1 MIEVNELSLLGKIA
15 LGGTLFLF
23 VGGLALVGRF
33 ASRGVE
39 TEAEYLVANRQVPLW
54 LSVLALLATWFGSSS
69 VIESSSK
76 MYRGGIGEVLLDPI
90 ACGLT
95 LIFTGCFFAERF
107 WKTQAATVADLFR
120 QQFGPTAERLS
131 CAIQVPSFFLWIGAQ
146 FLAMGQLIESALG
159 LPLGVSI
166 LLSAA
171 VAWAIVV
178 GGGMWAVTWAN
189 SIMILVS
196 LLSMLV
202 LFGATA
208 YGIGE
213 GDAIAGWSRVI
224 DAAPK
229 DHFRIDAASFEKC
242 LAILS
247 VLLIGLL
254 GNVPGQDLQQRV
266 ASAKSAA
273 TARWMCVVGGVLY
286 LLIGLI
292 PLYLGLA
299 ARWTFGDGLSE
310 SQLPLNEIAARYL
323 SEPFQILLIVGMF
336 SLCLAVAASATLSQA
351 SIVSRNVIKP
361 LRGLVR
367 DSAGSESLG
376 GVGVWDAGV
385 WDAGVWDA
393 GVWDAGVWGAR
404 FSVGLVIA
412 GSLAVAY
419 SGESIM
425 ELLELSLVLV
435 LVSLFVPMAIALYA
449 PSKQARPGVGNS
461 AMIAGFV
468 AWLVGF
474 TFESRIGIPA
484 SLIGLSASAVAA
496 WLAMR
501 SAPTR

>member
-1 MIEVNELSLLGKIA
+1 MIEVNHLSLLGKIA

-39 TEAEYLVANRQVPLW
+39 TEAEYLVADRQVPLW

-213 GDAIAGWSRVI
+213 GDAVAGWSRVI

-247 VLLIGLL
+247 VVMIGLL

-292 PLYLGLA
+292 PLYLGL
-299 ARWTFGDGLSE
+299 SE
-310 SQLPLNEIAARYL
+310 SQLPLNAIAARYL

-336 SLCLAVAASATLSQA
+336 SLCLAVAASATLGQA

-367 DSAGSESLG
+367 DSAGSEPLG
-376 GVGVWDAGV
+376 GAGIGDAGI
-385 WDAGVWDA
+385 G
-393 GVWDAGVWGAR
+393 DAGVWGAR

-435 LVSLFVPMAIALYA
+435 QVSLFVPMAIALYA
-449 PSKQARPGVGNS
+449 PSKQARSGVGNS

-474 TFESRIGIPA
+474 LFESRIGIPA
-484 SLIGLSASAVAA
+484 SLIGLSASSIAA

-501 SAPTR
+501 SALTR

>member
-1 MIEVNELSLLGKIA
+1 MIEVNQLSLLGKIA

-39 TEAEYLVANRQVPLW
+39 TEAEYLVADRQVPLW

-166 LLSAA
+166 LLSTA

-213 GDAIAGWSRVI
+213 GDAVAGWSRVI

-247 VLLIGLL
+247 VLMIGLL

-310 SQLPLNEIAARYL
+310 SQLPLNAIAARYL

-376 GVGVWDAGV
+376 DAGV
-385 WDAGVWDA
+385 G
-393 GVWDAGVWGAR
+393 DAGVWGAR

-412 GSLAVAY
+412 GSLAVAF

-474 TFESRIGIPA
+474 LFESRIGIPA
-484 SLIGLSASAVAA
+484 SLIGLSASAIAA

-501 SAPTR
+501 SALTR

>member
-15 LGGTLFLF
+15 LGGALFLF

-33 ASRGVE
+33 VSRGVE
-39 TEAEYLVANRQVPLW
+39 TEAEYLVADRQVPLW
-54 LSVLALLATWFGSSS
+54 LSILALLATWFGSSS

-90 ACGLT
+90 ACGAT

-131 CAIQVPSFFLWIGAQ
+131 CAIQIPSFFLWIGAQ

-208 YGIGE
+208 YGIGQ
-213 GDAIAGWSRVI
+213 GDAVAGWSRVI

-229 DHFRIDAASFEKC
+229 EHFRVDAASFEKC

-310 SQLPLNEIAARYL
+310 SQLPLNAIAARYL

-367 DSAGSESLG
+367 DSSGSESLG
-376 GVGVWDAGV
+376 G
-385 WDAGVWDA
+385 A

-404 FSVGLVIA
+404 ASVGLVIA
-412 GSLAVAY
+412 GSLAVAF

-425 ELLELSLVLV
+425 GLLELSLVLV
-435 LVSLFVPMAIALYA
+435 LVSLFVPMAIALYV

-474 TFESRIGIPA
+474 LFESRIGIPA
-484 SLIGLSASAVAA
+484 SLIGLCASAIGA

-501 SAPTR
+501 SALTR

>member
-39 TEAEYLVANRQVPLW
+39 TEAEYLVADRQVPLW

-159 LPLGVSI
+159 LPLGLSI

-213 GDAIAGWSRVI
+213 GDAVAGWSRVI

-299 ARWTFGDGLSE
+299 AQWTFGDGLSE
-310 SQLPLNEIAARYL
+310 SQLPLNAIAARYL

-351 SIVSRNVIKP
+351 SIVSQNVIKP

-367 DSAGSESLG
+367 DSAGTESLR
-376 GVGVWDAGV
+376 DAGV
-385 WDAGVWDA
+385 CDAGVR
-393 GVWDAGVWGAR
+393 DAGVWGAR

-412 GSLAVAY
+412 GSLAVAF

-468 AWLVGF
+468 AWLMGL

-484 SLIGLSASAVAA
+484 SLIGLSASAIAA

>member
-1 MIEVNELSLLGKIA
+1 MIEVNDLSLLGKIV
-15 LGGTLFLF
+15 LGSTLLLF
-23 VGGLALVGRF
+23 VGFLTIVGRL
-33 ASRGVE
+33 AARRVE
-39 TEAEYLVANRQVPLW
+39 SEAEYLVADRQVPLW

-90 ACGLT
+90 ACGAT

-196 LLSMLV
+196 LTSLLV

-213 GDAIAGWSRVI
+213 GDAVAGWSRVI

-229 DHFRIDAASFEKC
+229 DHFRIDTASLEKC
-242 LAILS
+242 FAILS

-299 ARWTFGDGLSE
+299 ARWAFGDGLSE
-310 SQLPLNEIAARYL
+310 SQLPLNAIAARYL

-336 SLCLAVAASATLSQA
+336 SLCLAVGASATLSQS

-367 DSAGSESLG
+367 DSAGSDSRWG
-376 GVGVWDAGV
+376 AR
-385 WDAGVWDA
+385 
-393 GVWDAGVWGAR
+393 VWGAR
-404 FSVGLVIA
+404 VWGARVWGAQVWGTRASVGLVIA
-412 GSLAVAY
+412 GSLAVAF

-425 ELLELSLVLV
+425 GLLELSLVLV
-435 LVSLFVPMAIALYA
+435 LVSLFVPMAIALFF
-449 PSKQARPGVGNS
+449 PSQPARPGVGNS

-468 AWLVGF
+468 AWSVGF
-474 TFESRIGIPA
+474 VFESRSGVPA
-484 SLIGLSASAVAA
+484 SLIGLSASAIAG
-496 WLAMR
+496 WLAIR
-501 SAPTR
+501 SAGRR

>member
-1 MIEVNELSLLGKIA
+1 MIEVNQLSLLGKIA

-39 TEAEYLVANRQVPLW
+39 TEAEYLVADRQVPLW

-95 LIFTGCFFAERF
+95 LIFTGYFFAERF

-213 GDAIAGWSRVI
+213 GDAVAGWSRVI

-229 DHFRIDAASFEKC
+229 DHFRIDAASLEKC

-247 VLLIGLL
+247 VLMIGLL

-292 PLYLGLA
+292 PLYLALA

-310 SQLPLNEIAARYL
+310 SQLPLNAIAARYL

-376 GVGVWDAGV
+376 DAGV
-385 WDAGVWDA
+385 G
-393 GVWDAGVWGAR
+393 DAGVWGAR

-412 GSLAVAY
+412 GSLAVAF

-449 PSKQARPGVGNS
+449 PSKQARPRVGNS

-474 TFESRIGIPA
+474 LFESRIGIPA
-484 SLIGLSASAVAA
+484 SLIGLSASAIAA

-501 SAPTR
+501 SAGRR

>member
-15 LGGTLFLF
+15 LGGALFLF

-33 ASRGVE
+33 VSRGVE
-39 TEAEYLVANRQVPLW
+39 TEAEYLVADRQVPLW
-54 LSVLALLATWFGSSS
+54 LSILALLATWFGSSS

-90 ACGLT
+90 ACGAT

-131 CAIQVPSFFLWIGAQ
+131 CAIQIPSFFLWIGAQ

-159 LPLGVSI
+159 LPLGMSI

-208 YGIGE
+208 HGIGE
-213 GDAIAGWSRVI
+213 GDAVAGWSRVI

-310 SQLPLNEIAARYL
+310 SQLPLNAIAARYL

-367 DSAGSESLG
+367 DSSGSESLG
-376 GVGVWDAGV
+376 G
-385 WDAGVWDA
+385 
-393 GVWDAGVWGAR
+393 AGVWGAR
-404 FSVGLVIA
+404 ASVGLVIA
-412 GSLAVAY
+412 GSLAVAF

-425 ELLELSLVLV
+425 GLLELSLVLV
-435 LVSLFVPMAIALYA
+435 LVSLFVPMAIALYV

-474 TFESRIGIPA
+474 LFESRIGIPA
-484 SLIGLSASAVAA
+484 SLIGLCASAIGA

-501 SAPTR
+501 SALTR

>member
-33 ASRGVE
+33 ASKGVE
-39 TEAEYLVANRQVPLW
+39 TEAEYLVADRQVPLW

-90 ACGLT
+90 ACGAT

-208 YGIGE
+208 YGIGQ
-213 GDAIAGWSRVI
+213 GDAVAGWSRVI

-292 PLYLGLA
+292 PIYLGLA

-310 SQLPLNEIAARYL
+310 SQLPLNAIAARYL

-351 SIVSRNVIKP
+351 SIVSRNVITP

-376 GVGVWDAGV
+376 DAGV
-385 WDAGVWDA
+385 G
-393 GVWDAGVWGAR
+393 GAR

-474 TFESRIGIPA
+474 LFESRIGIPA
-484 SLIGLSASAVAA
+484 SLIGLSASAIAA

>member
-1 MIEVNELSLLGKIA
+1 MIEVNDLSLLGKIV
-15 LGGTLFLF
+15 LGSTLLLF
-23 VGGLALVGRF
+23 VGFLTIVGRL
-33 ASRGVE
+33 ASRRVE
-39 TEAEYLVANRQVPLW
+39 SEAEYLVADRQVPLW

-90 ACGLT
+90 ACGAT

-146 FLAMGQLIESALG
+146 FLAMGQLMESALG
-159 LPLGVSI
+159 LPLSVSI
-166 LLSAA
+166 LLSGA

-196 LLSMLV
+196 LTSLLV

-208 YGIGE
+208 YGIGD
-213 GDAIAGWSRVI
+213 GDAVAGLVRVI

-229 DHFRIDAASFEKC
+229 DHFRIDTASLEKC

-266 ASAKSAA
+266 ASAKSAV

-299 ARWTFGDGLSE
+299 ARWRFGDGLSE
-310 SQLPLNEIAARYL
+310 SQLPLNAIATEYL

-336 SLCLAVAASATLSQA
+336 SLCLAVAAGATLSQA

-367 DSAGSESLG
+367 DSAGRDSLWG
-376 GVGVWDAGV
+376 AQ
-385 WDAGVWDA
+385 
-393 GVWDAGVWGAR
+393 VWGTRA
-404 FSVGLVIA
+404 SVGLVIA
-412 GSLAVAY
+412 GSLAVAF

-425 ELLELSLVLV
+425 ELLELSLLLV
-435 LVSLFVPMAIALYA
+435 LVSLFVPMAIALFF
-449 PSKQARPGVGNS
+449 PSQQARPGVGNS

-468 AWLVGF
+468 AWSVGF
-474 TFESRIGIPA
+474 VFESRSGVPA
-484 SLIGLSASAVAA
+484 SLIGLSASAIAG

-501 SAPTR
+501 SAGRR

>member
-1 MIEVNELSLLGKIA
+1 MA
-15 LGGTLFLF
+15 D
-23 VGGLALVGRF
+23 
-33 ASRGVE
+33 
-39 TEAEYLVANRQVPLW
+39 RQVPLW

-69 VIESSSK
+69 VIESTSK

-90 ACGLT
+90 ACGAT

-107 WKTQAATVADLFR
+107 WKTQAATVVDLFR

-159 LPLGVSI
+159 LPLGLSI

-196 LLSMLV
+196 LLSMVV

-213 GDAIAGWSRVI
+213 GDAVAGWSRVI

-229 DHFRIDAASFEKC
+229 DHFRIDTASFEKC

-286 LLIGLI
+286 LLIGMI

-299 ARWTFGDGLSE
+299 AQWTFGDGLSE
-310 SQLPLNEIAARYL
+310 SQLPLNAIAARYL

-376 GVGVWDAGV
+376 GVGVG
-385 WDAGVWDA
+385 
-393 GVWDAGVWGAR
+393 DAGVWGAR

-412 GSLAVAY
+412 GSLAVAF

-468 AWLVGF
+468 AWLMGL

-484 SLIGLSASAVAA
+484 SLIGLSASAIAA

>member
-15 LGGTLFLF
+15 LGGALFLF

-33 ASRGVE
+33 VSRGVE
-39 TEAEYLVANRQVPLW
+39 TEAEYLVADRQVPLW
-54 LSVLALLATWFGSSS
+54 LSILALLATWFGSSS

-90 ACGLT
+90 ACGAT

-159 LPLGVSI
+159 LPLGMSI

-208 YGIGE
+208 HGIGE
-213 GDAIAGWSRVI
+213 GDAVAGWSRVI

-310 SQLPLNEIAARYL
+310 SQLPLNAIAARYL

-367 DSAGSESLG
+367 DSSGSESLG
-376 GVGVWDAGV
+376 G
-385 WDAGVWDA
+385 
-393 GVWDAGVWGAR
+393 AGVWGAR
-404 FSVGLVIA
+404 ASVGLVIA
-412 GSLAVAY
+412 GSLAVAF

-425 ELLELSLVLV
+425 GLLELSLVLV

-474 TFESRIGIPA
+474 LFESRIGIPA
-484 SLIGLSASAVAA
+484 SLIGLSASAIAA

-501 SAPTR
+501 SALTR

>member
-1 MIEVNELSLLGKIA
+1 MIEVNDLSLLGKIV
-15 LGGTLFLF
+15 LGSTLLLF
-23 VGGLALVGRF
+23 VGFLTIVGRL
-33 ASRGVE
+33 AARRVE
-39 TEAEYLVANRQVPLW
+39 SEAEYLVADRQVPLW

-90 ACGLT
+90 ACGAT

-159 LPLGVSI
+159 LPLSLSI

-189 SIMILVS
+189 AIMILVS

-213 GDAIAGWSRVI
+213 GDAVAGWVRVI

-229 DHFRIDAASFEKC
+229 DHFRIDTASLEKC

-299 ARWTFGDGLSE
+299 ARWAFGDGLSE
-310 SQLPLNEIAARYL
+310 SQLPLNAIAARYL

-367 DSAGSESLG
+367 DSAGRDSLG
-376 GVGVWDAGV
+376 GARVWGARVWD
-385 WDAGVWDA
+385 
-393 GVWDAGVWGAR
+393 AR

-412 GSLAVAY
+412 GSLAVAF

-425 ELLELSLVLV
+425 GLLELSLVLV
-435 LVSLFVPMAIALYA
+435 LVSLFVPMAIALFF
-449 PSKQARPGVGNS
+449 PSQQARPGVGNS

-468 AWLVGF
+468 AWSVGF
-474 TFESRIGIPA
+474 VFESRSGVPA
-484 SLIGLSASAVAA
+484 SLIGLSASAIAG
-496 WLAMR
+496 WLAIR
-501 SAPTR
+501 SAGRR

>member
-33 ASRGVE
+33 ASKGVE
-39 TEAEYLVANRQVPLW
+39 TEAEYLVADRQVPLW
-54 LSVLALLATWFGSSS
+54 LSVLALLPTWFGSSS

-76 MYRGGIGEVLLDPI
+76 MYRGGISEVLLDPI

-196 LLSMLV
+196 LISLLV

-213 GDAIAGWSRVI
+213 GDAVAGWRRVI

-292 PLYLGLA
+292 PIYLGLA

-310 SQLPLNEIAARYL
+310 SQLPLNAIAARYL

-351 SIVSRNVIKP
+351 SIVSRNVITP

-376 GVGVWDAGV
+376 DAGV
-385 WDAGVWDA
+385 G
-393 GVWDAGVWGAR
+393 GAR

-449 PSKQARPGVGNS
+449 PSKQARPGVCNS

-474 TFESRIGIPA
+474 LFESRIGIPA
-484 SLIGLSASAVAA
+484 SLIGLSASAIAA

>member
-1 MIEVNELSLLGKIA
+1 MIEINDLSLLGKIV
-15 LGGTLFLF
+15 LGSTLLLF
-23 VGGLALVGRF
+23 VGFLTIVGRL
-33 ASRGVE
+33 AARRVE
-39 TEAEYLVANRQVPLW
+39 SEAEYLVADRQVPLW

-90 ACGLT
+90 ACGAT

-159 LPLGVSI
+159 LPLSLSI

-189 SIMILVS
+189 AIMILVS

-213 GDAIAGWSRVI
+213 GDAVAGWVRVI

-229 DHFRIDAASFEKC
+229 DHFRIDTASLEKC

-299 ARWTFGDGLSE
+299 ARWAFGDGLSE
-310 SQLPLNEIAARYL
+310 SQLPLNAIAARYL

-367 DSAGSESLG
+367 DSAGRDSLWG
-376 GVGVWDAGV
+376 ARVWDARV
-385 WDAGVWDA
+385 WD
-393 GVWDAGVWGAR
+393 AR

-412 GSLAVAY
+412 GSLAVAF

-425 ELLELSLVLV
+425 GLLELSLVLV
-435 LVSLFVPMAIALYA
+435 LVSLFVPMAIALFF
-449 PSKQARPGVGNS
+449 PSQQARPGVGNS

-468 AWLVGF
+468 AWSVGF
-474 TFESRIGIPA
+474 VFESRSGVPA
-484 SLIGLSASAVAA
+484 SLIGLSASAIAG

-501 SAPTR
+501 SAGRR

>member
-33 ASRGVE
+33 ASKGVE
-39 TEAEYLVANRQVPLW
+39 TEAEYLVADRQVPLW

-90 ACGLT
+90 ACGAT

-208 YGIGE
+208 YGIGQ
-213 GDAIAGWSRVI
+213 GDAVAGWSRVI

-229 DHFRIDAASFEKC
+229 DHFRIDTDSFEKC

-292 PLYLGLA
+292 PIYLGLA

-310 SQLPLNEIAARYL
+310 SQLPLNAIAARYL

-367 DSAGSESLG
+367 DSAGSESLR
-376 GVGVWDAGV
+376 DAGV
-385 WDAGVWDA
+385 CDAGV
-393 GVWDAGVWGAR
+393 GDAGVWGAR

-484 SLIGLSASAVAA
+484 SLIGLSASAIAA

-501 SAPTR
+501 SALTR

>member
-15 LGGTLFLF
+15 LGGALFLF

-33 ASRGVE
+33 VSREVE
-39 TEAEYLVANRQVPLW
+39 TEAEYLVADRQVPLW
-54 LSVLALLATWFGSSS
+54 LSILALLATWFGSSS

-76 MYRGGIGEVLLDPI
+76 MYRGGIGEILLDPI
-90 ACGLT
+90 ACGAT

-131 CAIQVPSFFLWIGAQ
+131 CAIQIPSFFLWIGAQ

-159 LPLGVSI
+159 LPLGLSI

-208 YGIGE
+208 YGIGQ
-213 GDAIAGWSRVI
+213 GDAVAGWSRVI

-229 DHFRIDAASFEKC
+229 DHFRVDAASFEKC
-242 LAILS
+242 LEILS

-299 ARWTFGDGLSE
+299 ARWTFGAGLSE
-310 SQLPLNEIAARYL
+310 SQLPLNAIAARYL

-367 DSAGSESLG
+367 DSSGSESLG
-376 GVGVWDAGV
+376 GAGV
-385 WDAGVWDA
+385 WG
-393 GVWDAGVWGAR
+393 AGVWGAR
-404 FSVGLVIA
+404 ASVGLVIA
-412 GSLAVAY
+412 GSLAVAF

-425 ELLELSLVLV
+425 GLLELSLVLV
-435 LVSLFVPMAIALYA
+435 LVSLFVPMAIALYV

-474 TFESRIGIPA
+474 LFESRIAIPA
-484 SLIGLSASAVAA
+484 SLIGLCASAIGA

-501 SAPTR
+501 SASTR

>member
-1 MIEVNELSLLGKIA
+1 MIEVNQLSLLGKIA

-39 TEAEYLVANRQVPLW
+39 TEAEYLVADRQVPLW

-95 LIFTGCFFAERF
+95 LIFTGYFFAERF

-213 GDAIAGWSRVI
+213 GDAVAGWSRVI

-247 VLLIGLL
+247 VLMIGLL

-310 SQLPLNEIAARYL
+310 SQLPLNAIAARYL

-376 GVGVWDAGV
+376 DAGV
-385 WDAGVWDA
+385 G
-393 GVWDAGVWGAR
+393 DAGVWGAR

-412 GSLAVAY
+412 GSLAVAF

-449 PSKQARPGVGNS
+449 PSKQARPRVGNS

-474 TFESRIGIPA
+474 LFESRIGIPA
-484 SLIGLSASAVAA
+484 SLIGLSASAIAA

-501 SAPTR
+501 SALTR

>member
-1 MIEVNELSLLGKIA
+1 MIEVNELSLLSKIA
-15 LGGTLFLF
+15 LGGTLLLF

-33 ASRGVE
+33 ASKGVE
-39 TEAEYLVANRQVPLW
+39 TEAEYLVADRQVPLW

-159 LPLGVSI
+159 LPLGLSI

-213 GDAIAGWSRVI
+213 GDAVAGWSRVI

-286 LLIGLI
+286 LFIGLI

-310 SQLPLNEIAARYL
+310 SQLPLNAIAARYL

-367 DSAGSESLG
+367 DSAGTESLR
-376 GVGVWDAGV
+376 DAGV
-385 WDAGVWDA
+385 CDAGVR
-393 GVWDAGVWGAR
+393 DAGVWGAR

-412 GSLAVAY
+412 GSLAVAF

-484 SLIGLSASAVAA
+484 SLIGLSASAIAA
-496 WLAMR
+496 WWAMR
-501 SAPTR
+501 SDGRSARRSTVKR

>member
-15 LGGTLFLF
+15 LGGALFLF

-33 ASRGVE
+33 VSRGVE
-39 TEAEYLVANRQVPLW
+39 TEAEYLVADRQVPLW
-54 LSVLALLATWFGSSS
+54 LSILALLATWFGSSS

-90 ACGLT
+90 ACGAT

-159 LPLGVSI
+159 LPLGMSI

-208 YGIGE
+208 HGIGE
-213 GDAIAGWSRVI
+213 GDAVAGWSRVI

-310 SQLPLNEIAARYL
+310 SQLPLNAIAARYL

-367 DSAGSESLG
+367 DSSGSESLG
-376 GVGVWDAGV
+376 G
-385 WDAGVWDA
+385 
-393 GVWDAGVWGAR
+393 AGVWGAR
-404 FSVGLVIA
+404 ASVGLVIA
-412 GSLAVAY
+412 GSLAVAF

-425 ELLELSLVLV
+425 GLLELSLVLV
-435 LVSLFVPMAIALYA
+435 LVSLFVPMAIALYV

-474 TFESRIGIPA
+474 LFESRIGIPA
-484 SLIGLSASAVAA
+484 SLIGLSASAIGA

-501 SAPTR
+501 SALTR

>member
-1 MIEVNELSLLGKIA
+1 MIEVNDLSLLGKIV
-15 LGGTLFLF
+15 LGSTLLIF
-23 VGGLALVGRF
+23 VGFLTIVGRL
-33 ASRGVE
+33 AARRVE
-39 TEAEYLVANRQVPLW
+39 SEAEYLVADRQVPLW

-90 ACGLT
+90 ACGAT

-107 WKTQAATVADLFR
+107 WKTQAATVADLFQ

-159 LPLGVSI
+159 LPLSVSI
-166 LLSAA
+166 LLSGA

-196 LLSMLV
+196 LTSLLV

-213 GDAIAGWSRVI
+213 GDAVAGWSRVI

-229 DHFRIDAASFEKC
+229 DHFRIDTASLEKC

-310 SQLPLNEIAARYL
+310 SQLPLNAIATEYL

-336 SLCLAVAASATLSQA
+336 SLCLAVAAGATLSQA

-367 DSAGSESLG
+367 DSAGR
-376 GVGVWDAGV
+376 DALWG
-385 WDAGVWDA
+385 AR
-393 GVWDAGVWGAR
+393 VWGAQVWGTR
-404 FSVGLVIA
+404 ASVGLVIA
-412 GSLAVAY
+412 GSLAVAF

-425 ELLELSLVLV
+425 GLLELSLVLV
-435 LVSLFVPMAIALYA
+435 LVSLFVPMAIALFF
-449 PSKQARPGVGNS
+449 PSQQARPGVGNS

-468 AWLVGF
+468 AWSVGF
-474 TFESRIGIPA
+474 VFESRSGVPA
-484 SLIGLSASAVAA
+484 SLIGLSASAIAG
-496 WLAMR
+496 WLAIR
-501 SAPTR
+501 SAGRR

>member
-1 MIEVNELSLLGKIA
+1 
-15 LGGTLFLF
+15 
-23 VGGLALVGRF
+23 
-33 ASRGVE
+33 
-39 TEAEYLVANRQVPLW
+39 
-54 LSVLALLATWFGSSS
+54 
-69 VIESSSK
+69 
-76 MYRGGIGEVLLDPI
+76 
-90 ACGLT
+90 
-95 LIFTGCFFAERF
+95 
-107 WKTQAATVADLFR
+107 
-120 QQFGPTAERLS
+120 
-131 CAIQVPSFFLWIGAQ
+131 
-146 FLAMGQLIESALG
+146 
-159 LPLGVSI
+159 
-166 LLSAA
+166 
-171 VAWAIVV
+171 
-178 GGGMWAVTWAN
+178 
-189 SIMILVS
+189 
-196 LLSMLV
+196 
-202 LFGATA
+202 
-208 YGIGE
+208 
-213 GDAIAGWSRVI
+213 
-224 DAAPK
+224 
-229 DHFRIDAASFEKC
+229 
-242 LAILS
+242 
-247 VLLIGLL
+247 
-254 GNVPGQDLQQRV
+254 VPGQDLQQRV

-310 SQLPLNEIAARYL
+310 SQLPLNAIAARYL

-367 DSAGSESLG
+367 DSAGSGTLG
-376 GVGVWDAGV
+376 GVGVG
-385 WDAGVWDA
+385 
-393 GVWDAGVWGAR
+393 DAGVWGAR

-449 PSKQARPGVGNS
+449 PSKQARPRVGNS

-484 SLIGLSASAVAA
+484 SLIGLSASAIAA
-496 WLAMR
+496 WWAMR
-501 SAPTR
+501 SDGRSARRSTVKR

>member
-39 TEAEYLVANRQVPLW
+39 TEAEYLVADRQVPLW

-90 ACGLT
+90 ACGAT

-131 CAIQVPSFFLWIGAQ
+131 CAIQVPSFFLWVGAQ

-213 GDAIAGWSRVI
+213 GDAVAGWSRVI

-310 SQLPLNEIAARYL
+310 SQLPLNAIAARYL

-376 GVGVWDAGV
+376 DARVWDAR
-385 WDAGVWDA
+385 A
-393 GVWDAGVWGAR
+393 
-404 FSVGLVIA
+404 SVGLVIA
-412 GSLAVAY
+412 GSLAVAF

-449 PSKQARPGVGNS
+449 PSKPSRPGVGNS

-474 TFESRIGIPA
+474 LFESSIGIPA
-484 SLIGLSASAVAA
+484 SLIGLSASAIAA

-501 SAPTR
+501 SDGRSARRSTVKR

>member
-1 MIEVNELSLLGKIA
+1 MIEVNDLSLLGKIV
-15 LGGTLFLF
+15 LGSTLLLF
-23 VGGLALVGRF
+23 VGFLTIVGRL
-33 ASRGVE
+33 ASRRVE
-39 TEAEYLVANRQVPLW
+39 SEAEYLVADRQVPLW

-90 ACGLT
+90 ACGAT

-159 LPLGVSI
+159 LPLSLSI

-189 SIMILVS
+189 AIMILVS

-213 GDAIAGWSRVI
+213 GDAVAGWVRVI

-229 DHFRIDAASFEKC
+229 DHFRIDTASLEKC

-299 ARWTFGDGLSE
+299 ARWAFGDGLSE
-310 SQLPLNEIAARYL
+310 SQLPLNAIAARYL

-367 DSAGSESLG
+367 DSAGRDSLG
-376 GVGVWDAGV
+376 GARVWDARV
-385 WDAGVWDA
+385 WDARVWD
-393 GVWDAGVWGAR
+393 AR

-412 GSLAVAY
+412 GSLAVAF

-425 ELLELSLVLV
+425 GLLELSLVLV
-435 LVSLFVPMAIALYA
+435 LVSLFVPMAIALFF
-449 PSKQARPGVGNS
+449 PSQQARPGVGNS

-468 AWLVGF
+468 AWSVGF
-474 TFESRIGIPA
+474 VFESRSGVPA
-484 SLIGLSASAVAA
+484 SLIGLSASAIAG
-496 WLAMR
+496 WLAIR
-501 SAPTR
+501 SAGRR

>member
-1 MIEVNELSLLGKIA
+1 MIEINDLSLLGKIV
-15 LGGTLFLF
+15 LGSTLLLF
-23 VGGLALVGRF
+23 VGFLTIVGRL
-33 ASRGVE
+33 AARRVE
-39 TEAEYLVANRQVPLW
+39 SEAEYLVADRQVPLW

-90 ACGLT
+90 ACGAT

-159 LPLGVSI
+159 LPLSLSI

-189 SIMILVS
+189 AIMILVS

-213 GDAIAGWSRVI
+213 GDAVAGWVRVI

-229 DHFRIDAASFEKC
+229 DHFRIDTASLEKC

-310 SQLPLNEIAARYL
+310 SQLPLNAIAARYL

-367 DSAGSESLG
+367 DSAGRDSLG
-376 GVGVWDAGV
+376 GARVWGARVWDARV
-385 WDAGVWDA
+385 WD
-393 GVWDAGVWGAR
+393 AR

-412 GSLAVAY
+412 GSLAVAF

-425 ELLELSLVLV
+425 GLLELSLVLV
-435 LVSLFVPMAIALYA
+435 LVSLFVPMAIALFF
-449 PSKQARPGVGNS
+449 PSQQARPGVGNS

-468 AWLVGF
+468 AWSVGF
-474 TFESRIGIPA
+474 VFESRSGVPA
-484 SLIGLSASAVAA
+484 SLIGLSASAIAG
-496 WLAMR
+496 WLAIR
-501 SAPTR
+501 SAGRR

>member
-39 TEAEYLVANRQVPLW
+39 TEAEYLVADRQVPLW

-159 LPLGVSI
+159 LPLGLSI

-208 YGIGE
+208 YGIGQ
-213 GDAIAGWSRVI
+213 GDAVAGWSRVI

-229 DHFRIDAASFEKC
+229 DHFRIDTASFEKC

-310 SQLPLNEIAARYL
+310 SQLPLNAIAARYL

-376 GVGVWDAGV
+376 DAGV
-385 WDAGVWDA
+385 GDVLVG
-393 GVWDAGVWGAR
+393 DAGVWGAR

-449 PSKQARPGVGNS
+449 PSKQARPRVGNS

-484 SLIGLSASAVAA
+484 SLIGLSASAIAA
-496 WLAMR
+496 WWAMR
-501 SAPTR
+501 SDGRSARRSTVKR

>member
-1 MIEVNELSLLGKIA
+1 MIEVNDLSLLGKIV
-15 LGGTLFLF
+15 LGSTLLLF
-23 VGGLALVGRF
+23 VGFLTIVGRL
-33 ASRGVE
+33 ASRRVE
-39 TEAEYLVANRQVPLW
+39 SEAEYLVAYRQVPLW

-90 ACGLT
+90 ACGAT

-189 SIMILVS
+189 AIMILVS

-213 GDAIAGWSRVI
+213 GDAVAGWVRVI

-229 DHFRIDAASFEKC
+229 DHFRIDTASLEKC

-310 SQLPLNEIAARYL
+310 SQLPLNAIAARYL

-367 DSAGSESLG
+367 DSAGRDSLG
-376 GVGVWDAGV
+376 GAR
-385 WDAGVWDA
+385 
-393 GVWDAGVWGAR
+393 VWGAQVWGTR
-404 FSVGLVIA
+404 ASVGLVIA
-412 GSLAVAY
+412 GSLAVAF

-425 ELLELSLVLV
+425 GLLELSLVLV
-435 LVSLFVPMAIALYA
+435 LVSLFVPMAIALFF
-449 PSKQARPGVGNS
+449 PSQQARPGVGNS

-468 AWLVGF
+468 AWSVGF
-474 TFESRIGIPA
+474 VFESRSGVPA
-484 SLIGLSASAVAA
+484 SLIGLSASAIAG

-501 SAPTR
+501 SAGRR

>member
-15 LGGTLFLF
+15 LGGALFLF

-33 ASRGVE
+33 VSRGVE
-39 TEAEYLVANRQVPLW
+39 TEAEYLVADRQVPLW
-54 LSVLALLATWFGSSS
+54 LSILALLATWFGSSS

-90 ACGLT
+90 ACGAT

-131 CAIQVPSFFLWIGAQ
+131 CAIQIPSFFLWIGAQ

-159 LPLGVSI
+159 LPLGMSI

-208 YGIGE
+208 YGIGQ
-213 GDAIAGWSRVI
+213 GDAVAGWSRVI

-310 SQLPLNEIAARYL
+310 SQLPLNAIAARYL

-367 DSAGSESLG
+367 DSSGSESLG
-376 GVGVWDAGV
+376 GVGVWGAGV
-385 WDAGVWDA
+385 WDAGVWA
-393 GVWDAGVWGAR
+393 AR
-404 FSVGLVIA
+404 ASVGLVIA
-412 GSLAVAY
+412 GSLAVAF

-425 ELLELSLVLV
+425 GLLELSLVLV
-435 LVSLFVPMAIALYA
+435 LVSLFVPMAIALYV
-449 PSKQARPGVGNS
+449 PRKQARPGVGNS

-474 TFESRIGIPA
+474 LFESRIGIPA
-484 SLIGLSASAVAA
+484 SLIGLSASAIAA

-501 SAPTR
+501 SALTR

>member
-15 LGGTLFLF
+15 LGGALFLF

-33 ASRGVE
+33 VSRGVE
-39 TEAEYLVANRQVPLW
+39 TEAEYLVADRQVPLW
-54 LSVLALLATWFGSSS
+54 LSILALLATWFGSSS

-90 ACGLT
+90 ACGAT

-131 CAIQVPSFFLWIGAQ
+131 CAIQIPSFFLWIGAQ

-159 LPLGVSI
+159 LPLGMSI

-196 LLSMLV
+196 LISMLV

-208 YGIGE
+208 YGIGQ
-213 GDAIAGWSRVI
+213 GDAVAGWSRVI

-310 SQLPLNEIAARYL
+310 SQLPLNAIAARYL

-367 DSAGSESLG
+367 DSSGSESLG
-376 GVGVWDAGV
+376 G
-385 WDAGVWDA
+385 A

-404 FSVGLVIA
+404 ASVGLVIA
-412 GSLAVAY
+412 GSLAVAF

-425 ELLELSLVLV
+425 GLLELSLVLV
-435 LVSLFVPMAIALYA
+435 LVSLFVPMAIALYV

-474 TFESRIGIPA
+474 LFESRIGIPA
-484 SLIGLSASAVAA
+484 SLIGLCASAIGA

-501 SAPTR
+501 SALTR

>member
-1 MIEVNELSLLGKIA
+1 
-15 LGGTLFLF
+15 
-23 VGGLALVGRF
+23 
-33 ASRGVE
+33 
-39 TEAEYLVANRQVPLW
+39 
-54 LSVLALLATWFGSSS
+54 
-69 VIESSSK
+69 
-76 MYRGGIGEVLLDPI
+76 
-90 ACGLT
+90 
-95 LIFTGCFFAERF
+95 
-107 WKTQAATVADLFR
+107 
-120 QQFGPTAERLS
+120 
-131 CAIQVPSFFLWIGAQ
+131 
-146 FLAMGQLIESALG
+146 
-159 LPLGVSI
+159 
-166 LLSAA
+166 
-171 VAWAIVV
+171 
-178 GGGMWAVTWAN
+178 
-189 SIMILVS
+189 MILVS
-196 LLSMLV
+196 LISMLV

-213 GDAIAGWSRVI
+213 GDAVAGWSRVI

-310 SQLPLNEIAARYL
+310 SQLPLNAIAARYL

-367 DSAGSESLG
+367 DSSGSESLG
-376 GVGVWDAGV
+376 G
-385 WDAGVWDA
+385 
-393 GVWDAGVWGAR
+393 AGVWGAR
-404 FSVGLVIA
+404 ASVGLVIA
-412 GSLAVAY
+412 GSLAVAF

-425 ELLELSLVLV
+425 GLLELSLVLV

-474 TFESRIGIPA
+474 LFESRIGIPA
-484 SLIGLSASAVAA
+484 SLIGLSASAIAA

-501 SAPTR
+501 SALTR

>member
-1 MIEVNELSLLGKIA
+1 MIEVNDLSSIGKIV
-15 LGGTLFLF
+15 LGSTLLLF
-23 VGGLALVGRF
+23 VGVLTIVGRL
-33 ASRGVE
+33 AARRVE
-39 TEAEYLVANRQVPLW
+39 SEAEYLVADRQVPLW

-90 ACGLT
+90 ACGAT
-95 LIFTGCFFAERF
+95 LIFTGLFFAERF

-146 FLAMGQLIESALG
+146 FLAMGQLLESALG
-159 LPLGVSI
+159 LPLSVSI
-166 LLSAA
+166 LLSAV

-196 LLSMLV
+196 LTSLLV

-208 YGIGE
+208 YGIGD
-213 GDAIAGWSRVI
+213 GDAVAGWVRVI

-229 DHFRIDAASFEKC
+229 EHLTLDTASLEKC
-242 LAILS
+242 FAILS

-266 ASAKSAA
+266 ASANSAT

-286 LLIGLI
+286 LLFGLI
-292 PLYLGLA
+292 TLYLGLA
-299 ARWTFGDGLSE
+299 ARWRFGDGLSE
-310 SQLPLNEIAARYL
+310 SELPLNAIATEYL
-323 SEPFQILLIVGMF
+323 SEPLQILLIVGMF
-336 SLCLAVAASATLSQA
+336 SLCLAVAAGATLSQA

-367 DSAGSESLG
+367 DSAGGDSLW
-376 GVGVWDAGV
+376 VAR
-385 WDAGVWDA
+385 
-393 GVWDAGVWGAR
+393 VWGTRA
-404 FSVGLVIA
+404 SVGLVIA
-412 GSLAVAY
+412 GSLAVAF

-425 ELLELSLVLV
+425 GLLELSLVLV
-435 LVSLFVPMAIALYA
+435 LVSLFVPMTLALFF
-449 PSKQARPGVGNS
+449 PSQQARPGVGNC

-468 AWLVGF
+468 AWSIGF
-474 TFESRIGIPA
+474 AFESRSGVPA
-484 SLIGLSASAVAA
+484 SLVGLSASATAG

-501 SAPTR
+501 SRGRR

>member
-15 LGGTLFLF
+15 LGGALFLF

-33 ASRGVE
+33 VSRGVE
-39 TEAEYLVANRQVPLW
+39 TEAEYLVADRQVPLW
-54 LSVLALLATWFGSSS
+54 LSILALLATWFGSSS

-90 ACGLT
+90 ACGAT

-159 LPLGVSI
+159 LPLGMSI

-208 YGIGE
+208 HGIGE
-213 GDAIAGWSRVI
+213 GDAVAGWSRVI

-310 SQLPLNEIAARYL
+310 SQLPLNAIAARYL

-367 DSAGSESLG
+367 DSSGSESLG
-376 GVGVWDAGV
+376 G
-385 WDAGVWDA
+385 
-393 GVWDAGVWGAR
+393 AGVWGAR
-404 FSVGLVIA
+404 ASVGLVIA
-412 GSLAVAY
+412 GSLAVAF

-425 ELLELSLVLV
+425 GLLELSLVLV
-435 LVSLFVPMAIALYA
+435 LVSLFVPMAIALYV

-474 TFESRIGIPA
+474 LFESRIGIPA
-484 SLIGLSASAVAA
+484 SLIGLCASAIGA

-501 SAPTR
+501 SALTR

>member
-15 LGGTLFLF
+15 LGGALFLF

-39 TEAEYLVANRQVPLW
+39 TEAEYLVADRQVPLW
-54 LSVLALLATWFGSSS
+54 LSILALLATWFGSSS

-90 ACGLT
+90 ACGAT

-131 CAIQVPSFFLWIGAQ
+131 CAIQIPSFFLWIGAQ

-159 LPLGVSI
+159 LPLGMSI

-196 LLSMLV
+196 LISMLV

-213 GDAIAGWSRVI
+213 GDAVAGWSRVI

-266 ASAKSAA
+266 ASARSAA

-310 SQLPLNEIAARYL
+310 SQLPLNAIAARYL
-323 SEPFQILLIVGMF
+323 SEPFQILFIVGMF

-367 DSAGSESLG
+367 DSSGSESLG
-376 GVGVWDAGV
+376 G
-385 WDAGVWDA
+385 
-393 GVWDAGVWGAR
+393 AGVWGAR
-404 FSVGLVIA
+404 ASVGLVIA
-412 GSLAVAY
+412 GSLAVAF

-425 ELLELSLVLV
+425 GLLELSLVLV

-474 TFESRIGIPA
+474 LFESRIGIPA
-484 SLIGLSASAVAA
+484 SLIGLSASAIGA

-501 SAPTR
+501 SALTR

>member
-1 MIEVNELSLLGKIA
+1 MIEVNDLSSIGKIV
-15 LGGTLFLF
+15 LGSTLLLF
-23 VGGLALVGRF
+23 VGVLTIVGRL
-33 ASRGVE
+33 AARRVE
-39 TEAEYLVANRQVPLW
+39 SEAEYLVADRQVPLW

-90 ACGLT
+90 ACGAT
-95 LIFTGCFFAERF
+95 LIFTGLFFAERF

-146 FLAMGQLIESALG
+146 FLAMGQLLESALG
-159 LPLGVSI
+159 LPLSVSI
-166 LLSAA
+166 LLSAV

-196 LLSMLV
+196 LTSLLV

-208 YGIGE
+208 YGIGD
-213 GDAIAGWSRVI
+213 GDAVAGWVRVI

-229 DHFRIDAASFEKC
+229 EHLTLDTASLEKC
-242 LAILS
+242 FAILS

-286 LLIGLI
+286 LLFGLI

-299 ARWTFGDGLSE
+299 ARWRFGDGLSE
-310 SQLPLNEIAARYL
+310 SELPLNAIATEYL

-336 SLCLAVAASATLSQA
+336 SLCLAVAAGATLSQA
-351 SIVSRNVIKP
+351 SIVSRNVIMP

-367 DSAGSESLG
+367 DSAGGDSLW
-376 GVGVWDAGV
+376 VAR
-385 WDAGVWDA
+385 
-393 GVWDAGVWGAR
+393 VWGTRVWGTRA
-404 FSVGLVIA
+404 SVGLVIA
-412 GSLAVAY
+412 GSLAVAF

-425 ELLELSLVLV
+425 GLLELSLVLV
-435 LVSLFVPMAIALYA
+435 LVSLFVPMTLALFF
-449 PSKQARPGVGNS
+449 PSQQARPGVGNS

-468 AWLVGF
+468 AWSIGF
-474 TFESRIGIPA
+474 AFESRSGVPA
-484 SLIGLSASAVAA
+484 SLVGLSASATAG

-501 SAPTR
+501 SRGRR

>member
-1 MIEVNELSLLGKIA
+1 MIEVNDLSSIGKIV
-15 LGGTLFLF
+15 LGSTLLLF
-23 VGGLALVGRF
+23 VGVLTIVGRL
-33 ASRGVE
+33 AARRVE
-39 TEAEYLVANRQVPLW
+39 SEAEYLVADRQVPLW

-90 ACGLT
+90 ACGAT
-95 LIFTGCFFAERF
+95 LIFTGLFFAERF

-146 FLAMGQLIESALG
+146 FLAMGQLLESALG
-159 LPLGVSI
+159 LPLSVSI
-166 LLSAA
+166 LLSAV

-196 LLSMLV
+196 LTSLFV

-208 YGIGE
+208 YGIGD
-213 GDAIAGWSRVI
+213 GDAVAGWVRVI

-229 DHFRIDAASFEKC
+229 EHLTLDTESLEKC
-242 LAILS
+242 FAILS

-266 ASAKSAA
+266 ASAKSAT
-273 TARWMCVVGGVLY
+273 TARWMCVVGGVSY
-286 LLIGLI
+286 LIFGLI

-299 ARWTFGDGLSE
+299 ARWRFGDGLSE
-310 SQLPLNEIAARYL
+310 SELPLNAIATEYL
-323 SEPFQILLIVGMF
+323 SEPLQILLIVGMF
-336 SLCLAVAASATLSQA
+336 SLCLAVAAGATLSQA

-367 DSAGSESLG
+367 DSAGGDSLW
-376 GVGVWDAGV
+376 VAR
-385 WDAGVWDA
+385 
-393 GVWDAGVWGAR
+393 VWGTRVWGTRA
-404 FSVGLVIA
+404 SVGLVIA
-412 GSLAVAY
+412 GSLAVAF

-425 ELLELSLVLV
+425 GLLELSLVLV
-435 LVSLFVPMAIALYA
+435 LVSLFVPMTFALFF
-449 PSKQARPGVGNS
+449 PSQQARPGVGNS
-461 AMIAGFV
+461 TMIAGFV
-468 AWLVGF
+468 AWSIGF
-474 TFESRIGIPA
+474 AFESRSGVPA
-484 SLIGLSASAVAA
+484 SLVGLSASATAG

-501 SAPTR
+501 SRGRR

>member
-1 MIEVNELSLLGKIA
+1 
-15 LGGTLFLF
+15 
-23 VGGLALVGRF
+23 
-33 ASRGVE
+33 
-39 TEAEYLVANRQVPLW
+39 
-54 LSVLALLATWFGSSS
+54 LLATWFGSSS

-90 ACGLT
+90 ACGAT
-95 LIFTGCFFAERF
+95 LIFTGLFFAERF

-146 FLAMGQLIESALG
+146 FLAMGQLLESALG
-159 LPLGVSI
+159 LPLSVSI
-166 LLSAA
+166 LLSAV

-196 LLSMLV
+196 LTSLFV

-208 YGIGE
+208 YGIGD
-213 GDAIAGWSRVI
+213 GDAVAGWVRVI

-229 DHFRIDAASFEKC
+229 EHLTLDTESLEKC
-242 LAILS
+242 FAILS

-266 ASAKSAA
+266 ASAKSAT

-286 LLIGLI
+286 LLFGLI

-299 ARWTFGDGLSE
+299 ARWRFGDGLSE
-310 SQLPLNEIAARYL
+310 SELPLNAIATEYL

-336 SLCLAVAASATLSQA
+336 SLCLAVAAGATLSQA

-367 DSAGSESLG
+367 DSAGGDSLW
-376 GVGVWDAGV
+376 VAR
-385 WDAGVWDA
+385 
-393 GVWDAGVWGAR
+393 VWGTRVWGTRA
-404 FSVGLVIA
+404 SVGLVIA
-412 GSLAVAY
+412 GSLAVAF

-425 ELLELSLVLV
+425 GLLELSLVLV
-435 LVSLFVPMAIALYA
+435 LVSLFVPMTLALFF
-449 PSKQARPGVGNS
+449 PSQQARPGVGNS

-468 AWLVGF
+468 AWSIGF
-474 TFESRIGIPA
+474 AFESRSGVPA
-484 SLIGLSASAVAA
+484 SLVGLSASATAG

-501 SAPTR
+501 SRGRR